1 MEGEENISP
10 NTKKSYFGY
19 KMYKIWGGCSFSQHG
34 KVPLSPMS
42 TTAWEGKEAESI
54 HCLSLALSPCLSE
67 RDDQCGL
74 VSKGIRTGAL
84 TLLEAS
90 IFGSADNPNRKEIG
104 NTPRFQLPMAQ
115 LRNLQNKHNSSCR
128 RSFCTAKEE
137 SLCSWNHQVSALRP
151 PPQRSPFQQKLITS
165 SKLLF

>member
-1 MEGEENISP
+1 
-10 NTKKSYFGY
+10 
-19 KMYKIWGGCSFSQHG
+19 
-34 KVPLSPMS
+34 MS
-42 TTAWEGKEAESI
+42 TTAWEGKEPESI

-84 TLLEAS
+84 TLLEGS
-90 IFGSADNPNRKEIG
+90 IFGSADNPNRKETG
-104 NTPRFQLPMAQ
+104 NTPRFQLHGPAQ
-115 LRNLQNKHNSSCR
+115 NPTEQTQPRLPEVILHCKGRELVLLERYHR
-128 RSFCTAKEE
+128 
-137 SLCSWNHQVSALRP
+137 VSALRP